1 MSFAGRKKGRG
12 GAELE
17 EGPAFKFADGDGWGR
32 DDEGAEDDKG
42 LFGGDDVVV
51 TTGETKGGRARGDGS
66 GLAGGDG
73 LALAKHS
80 TRTGLGPMGS
90 MSSDGKEC

>member
-1 MSFAGRKKGRG
+1 MNDVIAQRQDELQERADEE
-12 GAELE
+12 AEDE
-17 EGPAFKFADGDGWGR
+17 WQFKFAAKGR
-32 DDEGAEDDKG
+32 
-42 LFGGDDVVV
+42 FGGDDVVV

-66 GLAGGDG
+66 GLAGGDA

-90 MSSDGKEC
+90 MSSDETKC